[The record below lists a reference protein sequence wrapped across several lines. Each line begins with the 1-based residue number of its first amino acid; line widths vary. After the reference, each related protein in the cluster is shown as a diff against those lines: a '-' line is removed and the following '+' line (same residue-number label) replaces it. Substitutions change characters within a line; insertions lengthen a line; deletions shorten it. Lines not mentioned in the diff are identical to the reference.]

1 MYKIYAIF
9 VFIVILCFGASPTM
23 AETLEPKWESLLKQ
37 DNIEIRAYDPMLVAE
52 VTVQGERYEAIN
64 KGFQVLAAFIFGE
77 NITSEK
83 IAMTAPVTQ
92 TPAKSTDNTN
102 NNEWV
107 VRFVMPA
114 EFTKENLPVPNDPN
128 IKIIENPAFHAAVIR
143 FSGFN
148 TDKNLQKHE
157 LALFAFLDKSRI
169 PSLSA
174 PIYAFYN
181 PPWTPPFLKRNEI
194 MVMVA
199 EGE

>member
-1 MYKIYAIF
+1 
-9 VFIVILCFGASPTM
+9 M

-52 VTVQGERYEAIN
+52 VTVKGERYAAIN
-64 KGFQVLAAFIFGE
+64 QGFQTLAAFIFGE
-77 NITSEK
+77 NKDNAK

-92 TPAKSTDNTN
+92 TPAKSTD